1 VGKIFHRLVEQL
13 VVHKAKS
20 YNEIIES
27 AKKRLEW
34 RGYPVI
40 LIWIIKTMPIFYML
54 RFTTASNLANAHRAW
69 SFP

>member
-27 AKKRLEW
+27 AKKRLE
-34 RGYPVI
+34 
-40 LIWIIKTMPIFYML
+40 
-54 RFTTASNLANAHRAW
+54 
-69 SFP
+69 